1 MGWRSMDFYQALRGI
16 QPFTIE
22 YKEQK
27 SKKETPEK
35 AVNIESKVWKSMN

>member
-1 MGWRSMDFYQALRGI
+1 MDFYQALRGI